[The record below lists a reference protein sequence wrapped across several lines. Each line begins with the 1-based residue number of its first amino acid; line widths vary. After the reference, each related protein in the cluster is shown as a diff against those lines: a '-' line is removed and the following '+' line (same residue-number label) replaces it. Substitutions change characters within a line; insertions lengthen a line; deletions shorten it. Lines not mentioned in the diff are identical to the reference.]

1 MSLLARARDH
11 LIFPPIRRAI
21 NQEIRQMA
29 KAVDLEVSRRDKA
42 APKAGKKETII
53 SFNASTRIVGLSL
66 NAAFALLT
74 GWSLRLQGARVI
86 NFVCQRGMPRCVLGT
101 NQNDV
106 YQYPPCHKCLPQ
118 SATIYDRSQVSKLD
132 FFPGEELAKRLQN
145 TELASLKHLRYDN
158 FPLGDL
164 CLPSMR
170 WILRRHHLEDDE
182 PTRVL
187 YRYFILSAYKVAMQF
202 EWLMIKES
210 PRAVMVFNGMMFPE
224 ATARWVARQQG
235 IPVYSH
241 EVGMRPLSAFFTAG
255 DATAYPVDIPDDFQ
269 LTPQQDQQLDDY
281 LSKRF
286 KGDFS
291 MAGIQFW
298 PEMRSL
304 DSAWVDKIQAFQ
316 QVVPIFTNVIFDTSQ
331 PHANVVFPDM
341 FTWLDKVLKVIKTH
355 PETLFVIRAH
365 PDESRPGKASQESVA
380 GWVQEQGVEALP
392 NVVFIAPDEYFSS
405 YEMIQRAKFV
415 MMYNST
421 IGMEASILGAP
432 VLCAGKARFT
442 QLDTV
447 FFPKSQRDYLETLE
461 KFLAADDVQAPAEH
475 RINARRF
482 LYYQLYRTSLPFD
495 SFIKPD
501 EVSPGFVRL
510 QDFSWQDLLPENSDT
525 MRVISDGLLKAEEF
539 ILPARSYF

>member
-11 LIFPPIRRAI
+11 LTFQPVRRKI
-21 NQEIRQMA
+21 NQDIRQMA
-29 KAVDLEVSRRDKA
+29 KAVDKA
-42 APKAGKKETII
+42 APKPDRKKTII
-53 SFNASTRIVGLSL
+53 SFNASTRITGLSL
-66 NAAFALLT
+66 NAAFAMLT

-86 NFVCQRGMPRCVLGT
+86 HFVCHRGMPRCVLGT

-106 YQYPPCHKCLPQ
+106 YQYPPCHKCMAQ
-118 SATIYDRSQVSKLD
+118 SASIYDQSHVSKLD
-132 FFPGEELAKRLQN
+132 FFPGEELAKILQN
-145 TELASLKHLRYDN
+145 TNLATLRHLRYDH

-164 CLPSMR
+164 CMPSMR

-202 EWLMIKES
+202 EWLVIKES
-210 PRAVMVFNGMMFPE
+210 PLAVMVFNGMMFPE

-235 IPVYSH
+235 VPVYSH
-241 EVGMRPLSAFFTAG
+241 EVGMRPNSAFFTAG
-255 DATAYPVDIPDDFQ
+255 DATAYPVNIQDDFRLNPWQ
-269 LTPQQDQQLDDY
+269 NQQLDDY

-291 MAGIQFW
+291 MAGVQFW

-304 DSAWVDKIQAFQ
+304 DQAMINKIEAYK

-331 PHANVVFPDM
+331 PHANVLFPNM
-341 FTWLDKVLKVIKTH
+341 FAWLDKVLKVIKSH

-365 PDESRPGKASQESVA
+365 PDESRPGKTSQESVA
-380 GWVQEQGVEALP
+380 GWVEEHSVEALP
-392 NVVFIAPDEYFSS
+392 NVVFVNPDEYFSS

-447 FFPKSQRDYLETLE
+447 FFPKTQRDYMDTLE
-461 KFLAADDVQAPAEH
+461 RFLAGEDVQAPADH

-495 SFIKPD
+495 RFLEPD
-501 EVSPGFVRL
+501 GVSAGYVRL
-510 QDFSWQDLLPENSDT
+510 KDFSWQDLLPEHSET
-525 MRVISDGLLKAEEF
+525 LRVISDGLLKAEAF
-539 ILPARSYF
+539 TLP